1 MKKIRKLDV
10 PITTV
15 YEIDCKV
22 CGEAVYPDDRVTR
35 IEEARQARDDHMA
48 EHERGEL

>member
-1 MKKIRKLDV
+1 MKIKQADV
-10 PITTV
+10 PITAV

-22 CGEAVYPDDRVTR
+22 CHEAVYPDDRVTSR
-35 IEEARQARDDHMA
+35 EEATKVRDAHMA

>member
-1 MKKIRKLDV
+1 MKVREQDV

-22 CGEAVYPDDRVTR
+22 CGEAVYPDDRVTDA
-35 IEEARQARDDHMA
+35 EEARRVRDDHIA

>member
-1 MKKIRKLDV
+1 VKVRRQDV
-10 PITTV
+10 PITLV

-22 CGEAVYPDDRVTR
+22 CCEAVYPDDRILTR
-35 IEEARQARDDHMA
+35 REAEEVRDAHMA